1 MEKKPTRGM
10 GWKIKGP
17 TRGIG
22 WKIKGSTRGIGWKI
36 KRANKRNRME
46 NKKGQQDEQDGK

>member
-1 MEKKPTRGM
+1 MEKKGPTRGI

-36 KRANKRNRME
+36 KRANKMNRME
-46 NKKGQQDEQDGK
+46 NKKGQQEE